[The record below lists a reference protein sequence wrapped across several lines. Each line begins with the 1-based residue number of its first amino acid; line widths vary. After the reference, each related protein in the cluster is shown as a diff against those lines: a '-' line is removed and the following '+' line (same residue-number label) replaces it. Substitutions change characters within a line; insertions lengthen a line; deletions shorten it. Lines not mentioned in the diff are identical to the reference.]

1 MDTLPTQERLTSA
14 GEEKLCK
21 RWHQFAEDSHF
32 DARKMAGLCQVSVR
46 HLGRIVKQEAGV
58 TPREWLRLQR
68 MRVALSCLQG
78 SASIKEI
85 AYMLHYLQVSRFCRD
100 FRLQFGVTPSAH
112 RTLRQTRGNQ
122 MTGTALPDD
131 AWRMV
136 SDIHRF
142 TGTNLNEGAR
152 ARGKIGA

>member
-58 TPREWLRLQR
+58 TPREWLRLRR

-100 FRLQFGVTPSAH
+100 FRLQFCP
-112 RTLRQTRGNQ
+112 
-122 MTGTALPDD
+122 
-131 AWRMV
+131 
-136 SDIHRF
+136 
-142 TGTNLNEGAR
+142 GAR
-152 ARGKIGA
+152 KDRSLNISIAKRRPKVRCANQQSTN

>member
-58 TPREWLRLQR
+58 TPRKWLRLRR
-68 MRVALSCLQG
+68 MRVALSCLREYEAAG
-78 SASIKEI
+78 IT
-85 AYMLHYLQVSRFCRD
+85 
-100 FRLQFGVTPSAH
+100 QFLFMGWPGLEEMRH
-112 RTLRQTRGNQ
+112 F
-122 MTGTALPDD
+122 
-131 AWRMV
+131 
-136 SDIHRF
+136 SD
-142 TGTNLNEGAR
+142 GAR
-152 ARGKIGA
+152 PCLGDSQSSPTSERPPAAMLK